1 MPHAEQPPYEIPV
14 PIPSGPVR
22 LAGAAP
28 SLWRV
33 IDSGGR
39 VIGHVQALAQSDGVR
54 FRARRFRAATRAFM
68 DLGEFWSVDDAIDC
82 LRFAR

>member
-1 MPHAEQPPYEIPV
+1 MPHTDPQQSDIPT
-14 PIPSGPVR
+14 PTPARPVR

-33 IDSGGR
+33 IDASGR
-39 VIGHVQALAQSDGVR
+39 VIGHVQALAQADGVR
-54 FRARRFRAATRAFM
+54 FRARRFRVATRAFM

-82 LRFAR
+82 LRFVR